1 MQRKRAKC
9 EGCGV
14 LLPPQC
20 LVDCLCSDCCDRSEE
35 ASPPTAM
42 AEAFSLA
49 TIRKEEEE
57 QTDD

>member
-20 LVDCLCSDCCDRSEE
+20 LVDCLCSDCCGRSEE
-35 ASPPTAM
+35 ASPLTAM
-42 AEAFSLA
+42 AEAFGRA
-49 TIRKEEEE
+49 MARKGEE